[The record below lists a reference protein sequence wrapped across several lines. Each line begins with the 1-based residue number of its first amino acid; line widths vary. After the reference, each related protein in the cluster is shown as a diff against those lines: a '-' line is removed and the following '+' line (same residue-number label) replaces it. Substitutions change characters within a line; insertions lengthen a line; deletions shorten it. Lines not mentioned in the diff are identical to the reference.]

1 MRALVALPLIALLAA
16 GCALNEKE
24 ERALVGGGIGAGAG
38 YLLGGNQGALIGG
51 GTGAILGA
59 VTASDEERTVVHN
72 HYHKGGKKH
81 RHRHRD

>member
-1 MRALVALPLIALLAA
+1 MRALVTLPLIALLAT

-51 GTGAILGA
+51 GAGAILGA
-59 VTASDEERTVVHN
+59 VTASDDEQTMVHD
-72 HYHKGGKKH
+72 HDYKKKH
-81 RHRHRD
+81 RYRHRYRG

>member
-1 MRALVALPLIALLAA
+1 MRALVTLPLIALLAA

-51 GTGAILGA
+51 GAGAILGA
-59 VTASDEERTVVHN
+59 VTASDEERTEVHN
-72 HYHKGGKKH
+72 HYYKDKKKY
-81 RHRHRD
+81 RHRYRG

>member
-24 ERALVGGGIGAGAG
+24 ERALVGGGLGAGAG

-72 HYHKGGKKH
+72 HYHKGRKKH